1 MKEPLLAVR
10 CLICQN
16 EALRSFVDGG
26 LNTGLSNSGI
36 AASIVSVGG
45 KLDPDVI
52 ARHKRGH
59 WVKPLADDSPRPT
72 GRDLAIIM
80 RDKVAEAVGD
90 MAPEHLLYM
99 GKDLAPMVGKGLQ
112 AQAILDKRE
121 QVNKKLGIAAGALSL
136 QAWLAGLR
144 DAPAPS
150 DLVELDDPNVIEGV
164 IVLHSE
170 GEDRPNSEE

>member
-1 MKEPLLAVR
+1 MAVR
-10 CLICQN
+10 CLICSN
-16 EALRSFVDGG
+16 EALRGYVNDA
-26 LNTGLSNSGI
+26 LNRGLSNAGI
-36 AASIVSVGG
+36 AASVDAIGG

-52 ARHKRGH
+52 GRHKRGH
-59 WVKPLADDSPRPT
+59 WTKPVAPDAPKPT

-80 RDKVAEAVGD
+80 RDKVAEAVEVMD
-90 MAPEHLLYM
+90 PDALLHM

-144 DAPAPS
+144 EAPIPP
-150 DLVELDDPNVIEGV
+150 ELDDGNTIEGV
-164 IVLHSE
+164 IIE
-170 GEDRPNSEE
+170 PDDE

>member
-1 MKEPLLAVR
+1 LAVR
-10 CLICQN
+10 CLICAN
-16 EALRSFVDGG
+16 EALRGYVNDA
-26 LNTGLSNSGI
+26 LNRGLSNAGI
-36 AASIVSVGG
+36 AAGIEAVGG

-52 ARHKRGH
+52 GRHKRGH
-59 WVKPLADDSPRPT
+59 WSKPVDPEAPKPT

-80 RDKVAEAVGD
+80 RDKVAEAVED
-90 MAPEHLLYM
+90 MDPEHLLYM

-144 DAPAPS
+144 HAPAPD
-150 DLVELDDPNVIEGV
+150 DLVELDDPTVIEGV
-164 IVLHSE
+164 FVLHSE
-170 GEDRPNSEE
+170 GKDRPNSEE